1 LLSIDTY
8 GFTPN
13 VRFTFKCMIIKRPGM
28 TVLCTLMLSIF
39 ILAYIL
45 RIFELPYYR
54 KVGAVDLEQ
63 YTSAIWLILVTMS
76 TVGFG
81 DIVPYSFVGRMV
93 IIFTSIW
100 GAFIITL
107 VIVAF
112 SSLFSLS
119 KNQKKAMHHLY
130 LTKKAAETI
139 TSAMRYYLRLSKHNE
154 KS

>member
-1 LLSIDTY
+1 
-8 GFTPN
+8 
-13 VRFTFKCMIIKRPGM
+13 MIIKRPGK
-28 TVLCTLMLSIF
+28 TVLSTLMISIF

-54 KVGAVDLEQ
+54 TVGTVDLEQ
-63 YTSAIWLILVTMS
+63 YGSAIWLVVVTMS

-81 DIVPYSFVGRMV
+81 DVVPYSFVGRLV
-93 IIFTSIW
+93 IMFTSIW

-119 KNQKKAMHHLY
+119 KNQKKAMHHLH

-139 TSAMRYYLRLSKHNE
+139 TSSMRFFLKLS
-154 KS
+154 